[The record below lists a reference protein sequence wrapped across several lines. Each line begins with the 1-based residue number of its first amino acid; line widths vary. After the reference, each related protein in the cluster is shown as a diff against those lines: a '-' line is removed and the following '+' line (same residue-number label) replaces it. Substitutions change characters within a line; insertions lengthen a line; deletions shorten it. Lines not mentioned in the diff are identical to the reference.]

1 MIFKWFSCCWC
12 YRYRVVSL
20 FGSERRYAE
29 AAVAHRRR
37 DARLEDGKLLLD
49 GLAFVL
55 LVVDA

>member
-1 MIFKWFSCCWC
+1 
-12 YRYRVVSL
+12 VVSL

-37 DARLEDGKLLLD
+37 DVRLEDGKLLLD